1 MKALLVTGTLAEATV
16 KQYANQSHTQTQV
29 LALNTPVAA
38 FLTPQTIIQT
48 LQQTPLK
55 NIDLI
60 LTPGQMP
67 HNTQPITDALHI
79 PTYKGPR
86 YAADLPVVLD
96 ALGKVTLSTVVPACD
111 LMREKVKEAALQ
123 ELKKTET
130 NKETLL
136 QTPGNLTVKDVALG
150 KAFPMR
156 VLAEI
161 ADAPLLE
168 TQKIA
173 QLAKQYVAS
182 GANIIDLGMV
192 AGQTRPSDAKRA
204 VEAVKAA
211 VGVPVSIDTL
221 NPVEVEAAVAA
232 GADLILSADEGNL
245 EAIAPFAR
253 DTAVVVIP
261 TNQRRGYFPQ
271 TPRERVE
278 LLERLIAHA
287 QELGFKKIIGDLIL
301 EPTKILDSYVAF
313 REFAHRNPNVPLMI
327 GIANVVE
334 LFDAD
339 SVGLNALLTRLS
351 AEVGADILLVTEET
365 PKTRGSIKEASTA
378 AKMMFLAKKRDSVPR
393 DLGLDLLILK
403 DKIDRESP
411 LRLDVKNAV
420 TAQTHETAP
429 FVSDPCGVFRVLVDH
444 QGGMLVAAHYASGDT
459 SEPLHVIR
467 GGSAEAV
474 LGEILRCGLVS
485 RLDHAGYLGVEL
497 AKAEVALRV
506 GKSYVQDEVLFR

>member
-16 KQYANQSHTQTQV
+16 KQYASQSHTQTHV
-29 LALNTPVAA
+29 IALNTPVAA

-55 NIDLI
+55 DIDII

-96 ALGKVTLSTVVPACD
+96 SLNEVTLSTVVPACD
-111 LMREKVKEAALQ
+111 LMREKVKEKALQ
-123 ELKKTET
+123 ELANAET
-130 NKETLL
+130 NKEALL
-136 QTPGNLTVKDVALG
+136 QTPGNLTVKDLALG

-156 VLAEI
+156 VLTEI

-168 TQKIA
+168 TPKIA

-192 AGQTRPSDAKRA
+192 AGQTRPDDAKHA

-211 VGVPVSIDTL
+211 VDVPVSIDTL
-221 NPVEVEAAVAA
+221 NPVEIEAAVAA
-232 GADLILSADEGNL
+232 GVDLILSADEGNL
-245 EAIAPFAR
+245 DVIAPFAL
-253 DTAVVVIP
+253 DTPVVVIP

-271 TPRERVE
+271 TPQERVE

-313 REFAHRNPNVPLMI
+313 REFAHRNPTVPLLI

-365 PKTRGSIKEASTA
+365 PKTRGSIKEVSTA

-393 DLGLDLLILK
+393 DLGIELLILK
-403 DKIDRESP
+403 DKIDRETP
-411 LRLDVKNAV
+411 LSMSLENAIIV
-420 TAQTHETAP
+420 EASKIAP

-444 QGGMLVAAHYASGDT
+444 QGGMLVAAHYAASDA

-474 LGEILRCGLVS
+474 LGEVLRCGLVS
-485 RLDHAGYLGVEL
+485 RLDHVGYLGIEL

-506 GKSYVQDEVLFR
+506 GKGYVQDEVLFG